1 MEKIYNLVQV
11 AEYLQAS
18 RITLYNYIKTGKL
31 KAFKVGGNW
40 RVTESDLEAFINANR
55 NTGAENDK

>member
-1 MEKIYNLVQV
+1 MEKIYSLVQV

-18 RITLYNYIKTGKL
+18 RITLYNYIKSGKL

-55 NTGAENDK
+55 NTAAEDDK

>member
-1 MEKIYNLVQV
+1 MEKIYSLVQV

-18 RITLYNYIKTGKL
+18 RITLYNYIKSGKL

-40 RVTESDLEAFINANR
+40 RATESDLEAFINANR
-55 NTGAENDK
+55 NTAAEDDK